1 MTGEHDPRG
10 DPHTQP
16 ILTKDRVGFAVA
28 TLLVTAAAVS
38 WAATYYLMPIMMM
51 GDPAMSR
58 MAGVASIVSSSLSP
72 IPIGF
77 FVLVWVVGMVA
88 MMFPAMIPVMT
99 FYNKVATRVEPDPA
113 VAKFFGTPLFLLGYL
128 AAYAGLGLLA
138 YLAISVALSFAQL
151 FPFSALLAT
160 VVPGSLLIL
169 AGAYQFSPLKSRCL
183 SHCVSPVGFFAIHS
197 RRGMTGSVRMGLSH
211 GKYCVGC
218 CWAYML
224 VMLAVAA
231 MSLPFMAI
239 LAGIIALEK
248 VVIRG
253 AAWFTRFIGVGF
265 VLIGVGVFFF
275 PSILLA
281 L

>member
-1 MTGEHDPRG
+1 LTGHDETHGNPT
-10 DPHTQP
+10 PVP
-16 ILTKDRVGFAVA
+16 ILTGERLGIMVA
-28 TLLVTAAAVS
+28 TLLVGVAAVS
-38 WAATYYLMPIMMM
+38 WAATYYLMPVMMM
-51 GDPAMSR
+51 GDPATSG
-58 MAGVASIVSSSLSP
+58 MAGVASIISSSLSP
-72 IPIGF
+72 VPVGF
-77 FVLVWVVGMVA
+77 FVSVWVVGMVA

-138 YLAISVALSFAQL
+138 YLAISVALSFAPL

-169 AGAYQFSPLKSRCL
+169 AGAYQFSPLKSTCL
-183 SHCVSPVGFFAIHS
+183 SHCVSPVGFFAVHS
-197 RRGMTGSVRMGLSH
+197 RRGLTGSVKMGLSH

-239 LAGIIALEK
+239 LAGTIALEK
-248 VVIRG
+248 VVVRG

-265 VLIGVGVFFF
+265 VLIGVWVFFF
-275 PSILLA
+275 PSILHA

>member
-1 MTGEHDPRG
+1 
-10 DPHTQP
+10 
-16 ILTKDRVGFAVA
+16 
-28 TLLVTAAAVS
+28 
-38 WAATYYLMPIMMM
+38 
-51 GDPAMSR
+51 
-58 MAGVASIVSSSLSP
+58 
-72 IPIGF
+72 
-77 FVLVWVVGMVA
+77 
-88 MMFPAMIPVMT
+88 
-99 FYNKVATRVEPDPA
+99 
-113 VAKFFGTPLFLLGYL
+113 
-128 AAYAGLGLLA
+128 
-138 YLAISVALSFAQL
+138 
-151 FPFSALLAT
+151 
-160 VVPGSLLIL
+160 
-169 AGAYQFSPLKSRCL
+169 
-183 SHCVSPVGFFAIHS
+183 
-197 RRGMTGSVRMGLSH
+197 MTGSVRMGLSH

-248 VVIRG
+248 VVVRG